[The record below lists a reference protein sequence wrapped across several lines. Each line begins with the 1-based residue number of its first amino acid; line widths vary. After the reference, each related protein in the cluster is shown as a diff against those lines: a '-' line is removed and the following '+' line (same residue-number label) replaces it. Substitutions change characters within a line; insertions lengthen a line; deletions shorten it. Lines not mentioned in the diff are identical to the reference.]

1 MTEAD
6 AARPRYP
13 QQGAHRDA
21 DAVTTLLPEGL
32 AASAATVLF
41 VHAHPDDESSSTGAT
56 MARLAREGAA
66 VHLLTMSRGE
76 MGEVIGPE
84 HAELDVR
91 TRDPQDPGDALGA
104 LRETELSAALN
115 ALGVTGHR
123 FAERPKGGAFR
134 DSGMSWAADGTA
146 APDPNA
152 APDCL
157 MRAELSQAAEAVAA
171 EIRRLRP
178 EVVVTYD
185 ADGGYGHPDH
195 RRTHEAV
202 MAALPLLP
210 DGALPRLVWGEEGEA
225 DAGDTRRQAV
235 IHGDLPAKE
244 RAMAAH
250 ATQIRVDP
258 GHTFRYSNDV
268 VQPISP
274 VETYRLLAARADARP
289 AGALSTSDRGED
301 ALSPD
306 AVDPEQEPAGPI
318 SSAITAVVVGL
329 LLGFLG
335 TMLHASVAY
344 FDGWYLPWGA
354 ILAVLGVFTGTV
366 WTAGYTRRRGMTLVP
381 GLAAFAVVGF
391 FTLARSDSRLVI
403 PTLEAPIGVA
413 GIIWTLGTVLATAVG
428 VVVADRT
435 VLRGIGRSGRGRRRR
450 R

>member
-6 AARPRYP
+6 PARPHYP

-21 DAVTTLLPEGL
+21 DAVETLLPEGL

-41 VHAHPDDESSSTGAT
+41 VHAHPDDESASTGAT

-91 TRDPQDPGDALGA
+91 TRDPKDPGDALGA

-146 APDPNA
+146 APDPRA

-157 MRAELSQAAEAVAA
+157 TRAELSQAAAAVAA

-210 DGALPRLVWGEEGEA
+210 DDALPRLVWGEEGEV

-235 IHGDLPAKE
+235 IRGDLAAKE

-274 VETYRLLAARADARP
+274 VETYRLLAARAGARP
-289 AGALSTSDRGED
+289 AGAESVSAPGPETEAADPDR
-301 ALSPD
+301 
-306 AVDPEQEPAGPI
+306 EPAGLI
-318 SSAITAVVVGL
+318 SSAITAVAVGL

-366 WTAGYTRRRGMTLVP
+366 WTAGFTRRRGLTLMP
-381 GLAAFAVVGF
+381 GLAAFALIGL
-391 FTLARSDSRLVI
+391 FTLGRSDSRLVI

-428 VVVADRT
+428 VVIADRT
-435 VLRGIGRSGRGRRRR
+435 VLRRIGRSGRRR
-450 R
+450 